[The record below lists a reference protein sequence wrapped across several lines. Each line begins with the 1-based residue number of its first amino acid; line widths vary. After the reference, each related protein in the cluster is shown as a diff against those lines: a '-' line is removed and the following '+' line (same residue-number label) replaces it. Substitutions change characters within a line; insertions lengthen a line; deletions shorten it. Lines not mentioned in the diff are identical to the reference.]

1 MKNITIKNNE
11 ISEELASNLFK
22 KANSEGLWIAGDGYR
37 TGRQEEVKVGKYT
50 ELKDIVYDEW
60 YYDFDTDVG
69 VVRITVAFD
78 DEAMSAY
85 DHETDGEDFSMLDW
99 DNPTVIEARIV
110 G

>member
-11 ISEELASNLFK
+11 ISEELANSLFE
-22 KANSEGLWIAGDGYR
+22 KANAEGLWLSGDGYR
-37 TGRQEEVKVGKYT
+37 TGRQEEVKVGSYT
-50 ELKDIVYDEW
+50 ELKDVIYDEW

-69 VVRITVAFD
+69 VVRIIAAFD

-85 DHETDGEDFSMLDW
+85 DPETDGEDFGMLDW
-99 DNPTVIEARIV
+99 ENPTVIEAKIV

>member
-1 MKNITIKNNE
+1 MKKITIKNSE
-11 ISEELASNLFK
+11 ISEELANRLFE

-37 TGRQEEVKVGKYT
+37 TGRQEEVNVGSFT
-50 ELKDIVYDEW
+50 ELKDVIYTEW
-60 YYDFDTDVG
+60 YYDFETDAG

-85 DHETDGEDFSMLDW
+85 DPETDGDDFGKLDW
-99 DNPTVIEARIV
+99 ENPTVIEAKIV